1 MVCGNTL
8 FRPDIREHSA
18 LIEKPSAHRKSSR
31 RISGQSESPPLRSG
45 EVFQQTARARVG
57 VGVAAASALAIPSA
71 IRDVF
76 IHIGVLPSVPLGME
90 HDGADPRSPV
100 LSCSVLTP
108 IDGGSILRLRS
119 PFAERRREDFETA
132 VATNWAVV

>member
-45 EVFQQTARARVG
+45 EVFQQTARPPPPPRKLEASHTEPASTKG
-57 VGVAAASALAIPSA
+57 LLVGVASWQIRLTITTCPCWGTQGGNIPVS
-71 IRDVF
+71 IQVCSLSGR
-76 IHIGVLPSVPLGME
+76 
-90 HDGADPRSPV
+90 AD
-100 LSCSVLTP
+100 LL
-108 IDGGSILRLRS
+108 DAHLR
-119 PFAERRREDFETA
+119 
-132 VATNWAVV
+132 